1 MLGGG
6 MRQVGIIAAAGIIS
20 LEQMTKRLAD
30 DHIRARKLA
39 DGLRRVKGISVDDG
53 SPYSNM
59 VYLNLASDVKVDAAK
74 IIDIASKQG
83 VLLDCENARRFRL
96 VTHYWVDDKA
106 VDKVIQVFKTA
117 ME

>member
-1 MLGGG
+1 MGGFF
-6 MRQVGIIAAAGIIS
+6 VF
-20 LEQMTKRLAD
+20 
-30 DHIRARKLA
+30 
-39 DGLRRVKGISVDDG
+39 LRRSRGLLVDEG

-59 VYLNLASDVKVDAAK
+59 VYLNLVSDAKVDAAK
-74 IIDIASKQG
+74 IIDIASKQN